1 MTLEALNQILKWT
14 VAVLPFALA
23 FAGVGALIT
32 NNMINARK
40 DAEIQSLK
48 PRAISE
54 TQRRELL
61 HRLTNSHG
69 RVGFMTRLMDAES
82 GDYADQ
88 LADIFKAAGWDIA
101 PTVKTSL
108 NDLSGFVTLTATN
121 PNLAGLGDTV
131 ANALNAAGID
141 CHPQP
146 IEPNSVGGGAE
157 PDTLYIVVGR
167 KK

>member
-32 NNMINARK
+32 GNIITTQK
-40 DAEIQSLK
+40 EAEIQSLK
-48 PRAISE
+48 PRAVTE
-54 TQRRELL
+54 TQRRDLL
-61 HRLTNSHG
+61 HRLNNSHG

-108 NDLSGFVTLTATN
+108 NDLPGFVTLAATN
-121 PNLAGLGDTV
+121 PNLAALADTV
-131 ANALNAAGID
+131 ANALNAAGIH
-141 CHPQP
+141 CHR
-146 IEPNSVGGGAE
+146 NG
-157 PDTLYIVVGR
+157 
-167 KK
+167 